1 MSIYSRTGRSMN
13 LTNIPSSLISDPN
26 LLKQTQAGTQ
36 QTMNQAEDSAPTATS
51 AKGADEQTT
60 QDEANTDET
69 KQSTQQQMITHIKT
83 LQEKI
88 RALEADDSLT
98 KADQQT
104 QIGELQQELDEEL
117 VAIQLSVKKNVS
129 TLMGSLFSS
138 AGNTSSG
145 LLFNHSA

>member
-13 LTNIPSSLISDPN
+13 LTNIPSSLITDPN
-26 LLKQTQAGTQ
+26 FLKQAQAGTQ
-36 QTMNQAEDSAPTATS
+36 QTLNQTEDPVPTATS

-60 QDEANTDET
+60 QGEANTDET

>member
-1 MSIYSRTGRSMN
+1 MN
-13 LTNIPSSLISDPN
+13 LTNIPSSLIADPN
-26 LLKQTQAGTQ
+26 LLKQSQTGTQ
-36 QTMNQAEDSAPTATS
+36 QTTGQTEGSAASTTVIV
-51 AKGADEQTT
+51 KDTDENTT
-60 QDEANTDET
+60 QDDTSTDET
-69 KQSTQQQMITHIKT
+69 EQSTQQQMITHIKT

-88 RALEADDSLT
+88 HALEADDSLT

-138 AGNTSSG
+138 SGNTSSG

>member
-1 MSIYSRTGRSMN
+1 MN
-13 LTNIPSSLISDPN
+13 LTNIPSSLITDPN
-26 LLKQTQAGTQ
+26 LLKQAQTGTQ

-51 AKGADEQTT
+51 AKVADEQTT

-104 QIGELQQELDEEL
+104 QIDELQQELDEEL

>member
-1 MSIYSRTGRSMN
+1 MSIYSRTGRTMN

-36 QTMNQAEDSAPTATS
+36 QTMNQTEDSAPTATL
-51 AKGADEQTT
+51 AKDADEQTT
-60 QDEANTDET
+60 QDQANTEET
-69 KQSTQQQMITHIKT
+69 AQSTQQQMITHIKT

-88 RALEADDSLT
+88 RTLEADESLT
-98 KADQQT
+98 KTDQQT
-104 QIGELQQELDEEL
+104 QIGELQQELDKEL

-129 TLMGSLFSS
+129 TLMGSLFTS

>member
-1 MSIYSRTGRSMN
+1 MSTFCRTGHAMN
-13 LTNIPSSLISDPN
+13 LTNIPSSLLLTDPN
-26 LLKQTQAGTQ
+26 YLKQTQAGTQ
-36 QTMNQAEDSAPTATS
+36 QTNSKEELAPATPV
-51 AKGADEQTT
+51 K
-60 QDEANTDET
+60 NTDEEVAENKT
-69 KQSTQQQMITHIKT
+69 DNNETVDTTQQQMIKNIKE

-88 RALEADDSLT
+88 RTLEADESLT

-104 QIGELQQELDEEL
+104 QIGELQQELDKEL

-129 TLMGSLFSS
+129 TLMGSLFTS